1 MRQST
6 LRSTLIKDVKGK
18 EVPALDLF
26 AHVIRY
32 LKDRTF
38 HELESR
44 LVEIFEKE
52 IHWVLPVPAIW
63 NNSAKQFM
71 REAANK
77 AGILTEQLTLCLDSE
92 AAFLYCQQLQAAKLS
107 KEYNPGTH
115 SFRSLTA
122 ETKTMVIDL
131 GGKTAEIYIY
141 QIQSDGT
148 LRELHRPTWGLWG
161 STKVNEAFERMIIEI
176 FGSKIFENIKE
187 DYYDE
192 YIDFCR
198 NFEMKK
204 RMSEYGQRIC
214 IAVPYSLLKML
225 EKETGGKEI
234 NNVIQKTCYADKINL
249 KKMKLTIEADLFKGF
264 FREPVNML
272 VEHLKEL
279 MAKDNLSCISTL
291 LMVGGFS
298 ESPIIQ
304 GVIKNAFPDKNVI
317 VPAEAGLAVLKGAVL
332 FGHQSGA
339 VPESIPPGLL

>member
-1 MRQST
+1 MT
-6 LRSTLIKDVKGK
+6 CIVC
-18 EVPALDLF
+18 
-26 AHVIRY
+26 
-32 LKDRTF
+32 
-38 HELESR
+38 
-44 LVEIFEKE
+44 FE
-52 IHWVLPVPAIW
+52 
-63 NNSAKQFM
+63 
-71 REAANK
+71 
-77 AGILTEQLTLCLDSE
+77 
-92 AAFLYCQQLQAAKLS
+92 
-107 KEYNPGTH
+107 
-115 SFRSLTA
+115 
-122 ETKTMVIDL
+122 
-131 GGKTAEIYIY
+131 GKTAEIYIY